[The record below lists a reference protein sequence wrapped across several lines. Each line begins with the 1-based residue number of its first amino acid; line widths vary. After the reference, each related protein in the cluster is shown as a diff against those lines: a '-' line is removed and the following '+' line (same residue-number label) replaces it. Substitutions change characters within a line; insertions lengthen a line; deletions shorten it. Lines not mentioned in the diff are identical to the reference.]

1 MGKSSSSLLR
11 SSVSRS
17 RFSAFFS
24 QTLVLYLLG
33 MMAYGLWQ
41 ATIWVKNLHE
51 NIEIQ
56 VFLSEDV
63 SPAEVRSMIKDLRQF
78 EQVKQVDY
86 VSKAEAA
93 KEMSRDLGEDFVDF
107 LGENPLMSSLK
118 VKMNFEY
125 GQKNDFKALVV
136 RLRTFPKVSEVVY
149 PQRLLTSLQQN
160 IRTMAVVLSVLS
172 AILLGVTWMLVDQS
186 VRLAIFADRNLIR
199 SMQLV
204 GAEDAFIRRP
214 YLKSA
219 LKGSA
224 LSLLFS
230 LGGIVLTSF
239 WISQWASDFQNVVHP
254 VLFWMAAGL
263 AFFAFFVGWLS
274 HYAALNKYLRLD
286 YDQLY

>member
-1 MGKSSSSLLR
+1 
-11 SSVSRS
+11 
-17 RFSAFFS
+17 
-24 QTLVLYLLG
+24 
-33 MMAYGLWQ
+33 MAYGLWQ